1 MNKHDKRAMIVTGG
15 YCDKGLVTQ
24 LLEQNHVD
32 LIIAVDGGL
41 RIIDELGLK
50 ADYIVG
56 DFDTIEPTIIRKYR
70 DLTNEQEINT
80 PVIQEFQPEKDDTD
94 TEIAIQLCI
103 QLSCCNV
110 ILVGA
115 TGTRLDHTFANIHLL
130 KQLLDAGINASI
142 YDNNN
147 KIYLKNQSFIIH
159 KSETYGTYFS
169 MLPLTECVK
178 NVTLTGFKYGL
189 QNHNVEFGSSLCISN
204 EVVEDTAQVEFSK
217 GILILF
223 ETKD

>member
-1 MNKHDKRAMIVTGG
+1 MNKDDKRALIVTGG

-24 LLEQNHVD
+24 LLEQIHVD

-70 DLTNEQEINT
+70 DLSNAQET
-80 PVIQEFQPEKDDTD
+80 AQPVIQEFQPEKDDTD

-103 QLSCCNV
+103 QLSCCDV

-130 KQLLDAGINASI
+130 KQLLDAGIEASI

-147 KIYLKNQSFIIH
+147 KIYLKNQSFAIH
-159 KSETYGTYFS
+159 KNEIYGTYFS
-169 MLPLTECVK
+169 MLPLTECVE
-178 NVTLTGFKYGL
+178 NVTLTGFKYSL
-189 QNHNVEFGSSLCISN
+189 QNHNVIFGSSLCISN